1 MKKRGEAALWF
12 WVELVGAIVI
22 VAIAMT
28 LAIFY
33 SKGIIFEELNI
44 ARDISIQINTLS
56 SLPGDGY
63 IVNSNLHGYS
73 LRFINNKVEVFED
86 VSDQLRG
93 SHSFVTIKNQ
103 NFDLILDKPA
113 QVVIS
118 KNKDEIIISK
128 NMPNLS

>member
-1 MKKRGEAALWF
+1 MKKKGEVTLWF
-12 WVELVGAIVI
+12 WVELVAVVLIVYIAID
-22 VAIAMT
+22 
-28 LAIFY
+28 LAVSY
-33 SKGIIFEELNI
+33 SKGRIFEELNI
-44 ARDISIQINTLS
+44 ARDISMQINTLS
-56 SLPGDGY
+56 ALPGNAY

-113 QVVIS
+113 QVVVS
-118 KNKDEIIISK
+118 KINDEIIISK
-128 NMPNLS
+128 NIPNLS

>member
-73 LRFINNKVEVFED
+73 LRFINNKVEVFDD
-86 VSDQLRG
+86 VSEQLRG
-93 SHSFVTIKNQ
+93 SHSFVTIKKQ
-103 NFDLILDKPA
+103 NFDLTLDKPA

-118 KNKDEIIISK
+118 KIKDEIVISE
-128 NMPNLS
+128 NLPDLS

>member
-118 KNKDEIIISK
+118 KIKDEIVISESV
-128 NMPNLS
+128 PNLS

>member
-1 MKKRGEAALWF
+1 
-12 WVELVGAIVI
+12 
-22 VAIAMT
+22 MT
-28 LAIFY
+28 VAIFY